1 MIRMILL
8 LPGPQELV
16 VQRTL
21 NRARRQASYEVR
33 KTELQDVLGDLEEA
47 GSQVLLDQYLHS
59 LEEEE

>member
-1 MIRMILL
+1 MILL